1 MTDSNCKPFGVGG
14 GGVGERVGIS
24 AKGFFTHCKRVS
36 TLNTL
41 PVKLVTL
48 ILYGSV
54 HKAHFL
60 SRIRYPKKLH
70 LTFEKCI
77 VFTLS
82 GGSE

>member
-1 MTDSNCKPFGVGG
+1 MGG
-14 GGVGERVGIS
+14 GGGGGGGGERVGIS

-36 TLNTL
+36 TLHTP

-54 HKAHFL
+54 HKAHYL
-60 SRIRYPKKLH
+60 SRVRYPKKLH

-77 VFTLS
+77 VFNGGSGGS